1 LDKSPQFEW
10 RAFIF
15 VPMLKKKIR
24 QWFGIILIIYITSG
38 IALYFFQDLILFHPV
53 PLKSDYKYEFAEP
66 HHEFNISVNEES
78 NLNVIQFQATDSI
91 TKGAVLY
98 LHGNKKNISWY
109 VKYVPYFTRH
119 GYEVWMMDYPGFG
132 KSTGTF
138 NEETLYAWA
147 LQLYK
152 LANAHFS
159 ADSIIIYG
167 KSMGT
172 GIAAQLASKV
182 YCKRLILE
190 TPYYDYPSV
199 AKHYFPFYPVNR
211 MLHYKIPTFR
221 YLQNVKAAT
230 TIFHGTED
238 GLIPYSNA
246 KRLQRFLK
254 KEDEF
259 ITIKN
264 GRHNDLYKFNETVLK
279 LDSLLK

>member
-1 LDKSPQFEW
+1 
-10 RAFIF
+10 
-15 VPMLKKKIR
+15 M
-24 QWFGIILIIYITSG
+24 IYITIG
-38 IALYFFQDLILFHPV
+38 IALYFFQDLILFHPI
-53 PLKSDYKYEFAEP
+53 PLKRDYKYNFTEP
-66 HHEFNISVNEES
+66 YREFNISVNEES
-78 NLNVIQFQATDSI
+78 NLNVIQFPATDPI
-91 TKGAVLY
+91 TKGAVIY

-109 VKYVPYFTRH
+109 TKYAPYFTKQ
-119 GYEVWMMDYPGFG
+119 GYEVWMIDYPGFG
-132 KSTGTF
+132 KSTGKF
-138 NEETLYAWA
+138 NEQTLYAWA

-152 LANAHFS
+152 LVNAHFS

-182 YCKRLILE
+182 NCKRLMLE
-190 TPYYDYPSV
+190 SPYYDYPSV
-199 AKHYFPFYPVNR
+199 AKHYLPIYPVNW

-221 YLQNVKAAT
+221 YLQNVKAPV

-238 GLIPYSNA
+238 GLIPYGNA
-246 KRLQRFLK
+246 KRLQPFLK

-264 GRHNDLYKFNETVLK
+264 GSHNDLYNFKETIEK